1 MRQGQSEGG
10 GEGWKNFTLL
20 FTPARVSALIFFLF
34 LSFLPTLFAAL
45 GSGSARRGFVLL
57 SLSAAALPLPL
68 SLSFFAGYQRSVDIV
83 RLFRIV
89 YAL

>member
-1 MRQGQSEGG
+1 MKGG
-10 GEGWKNFTLL
+10 GLEKLYFAFYASTRKCPNF
-20 FTPARVSALIFFLF
+20 FS
-34 LSFLPTLFAAL
+34 LSFSTLFAAL